1 MQKQIKLGLRSDTLT
16 TRLAKGLRKS
26 AKSTTESYIVY
37 GETEAIFKACASQAD
52 YTIPEDQRMSI
63 LTGKGP
69 PKTAD
74 GADLGHAIAKSWWYD
89 TIGLEPTFASW
100 SQVTYLHMYIITLRL
115 RNLETADACRN
126 YQRYL
131 TEHFSHAAEDK
142 MVLLHNMS
150 ARSIRN
156 KYLKDL
162 FLQWRGIITAYDEG
176 IIKGDAVLGGA
187 IWRNLFRGDENVD
200 WEKVAQVVAF
210 LRRAVQ
216 TFGNQPI
223 HNIVMNSE
231 GPKGLWAQT
240 HS

>member
-1 MQKQIKLGLRSDTLT
+1 MQKQIMTGMQGDTFMMG
-16 TRLAKGLRKS
+16 LAKGLRKT
-26 AKSTTESYIVY
+26 AKTTTESYVIY
-37 GETEAIFKACASQAD
+37 GQTDAIFQACASQAD
-52 YTIPEDQRMSI
+52 YTIPEDKRMSI

-74 GADLGHAIAKSWWYD
+74 GADLGHAVGKSWWYD

-100 SQVTYLHMYIITLRL
+100 SQVTYLHMYIIVLRL
-115 RNLETADACRN
+115 RNLETAEAVRM
-126 YQRYL
+126 YQQFL
-131 TEHFSHAAEDK
+131 TEHFSNAAEDR

-162 FLQWRGIITAYDEG
+162 FLQWRGVITAYDEG

-210 LRRAVQ
+210 FRNAVQ
-216 TFGNQPI
+216 TFSNQPI
-223 HNIVMNSE
+223 DNIVMSSD
-231 GPKGLWAQT
+231 GPNGLWARN